1 MKVQITAI
9 EYDFE
14 CDDENE
20 VLPESYQVE
29 LTNETIGKV
38 YDIFE
43 DPEYPDEDRLMYL
56 ADMISDETGWCIKT
70 LEFVEVLSMT
80 QTEWDEMY
88 RKLYDAYDYA
98 GLRNEYVRKNLG
110 ELLDYMIQYKERFS
124 PVPVSEVAQEM
135 STAS

>member
-56 ADMISDETGWCIKT
+56 ADMITDETGWCIKT
-70 LEFVEVLSMT
+70 LE
-80 QTEWDEMY
+80 
-88 RKLYDAYDYA
+88 
-98 GLRNEYVRKNLG
+98 YV
-110 ELLDYMIQYKERFS
+110 
-124 PVPVSEVAQEM
+124 VV
-135 STAS
+135 